1 MFLYFYLL
9 QLLVLSC
16 LNFFH
21 NFYSL
26 MLTSTAAHTHML
38 QTEAGTAAD
47 AKEAL
52 HHVFVFSPASTVGP
66 ELS

>member
-9 QLLVLSC
+9 LLLVLSC

-21 NFYSL
+21 NFYSFVL
-26 MLTSTAAHTHML
+26 ASTAVYTHML
-38 QTEAGTAAD
+38 QTGAGTAVD

-52 HHVFVFSPASTVGP
+52 YNVFVFLPASTVGP